1 VHLVDGTYEL
11 FRQHFGSKNRGGSE
25 ATGPYEATIGVLTST
40 LQLIEDGATHV
51 GVASDHVIE
60 SFRNDLWA
68 GYKTSEGMLP
78 ELLEQIP
85 LMEEGSSPWASP
97 PGRWSSGRPT
107 TRSGPPPTWPTATSG
122 SSRC

>member
-1 VHLVDGTYEL
+1 
-11 FRQHFGSKNRGGSE
+11 
-25 ATGPYEATIGVLTST
+25 VLTST
-40 LQLIEDGATHV
+40 LQLLQDGATHI

-78 ELLEQIP
+78 ELLTQIP
-85 LMEEGSSPWASP
+85 LMEEGSWRWASP

-107 TRSGPPPTWPTATSG
+107 TRSAPPLRSPPPTSG